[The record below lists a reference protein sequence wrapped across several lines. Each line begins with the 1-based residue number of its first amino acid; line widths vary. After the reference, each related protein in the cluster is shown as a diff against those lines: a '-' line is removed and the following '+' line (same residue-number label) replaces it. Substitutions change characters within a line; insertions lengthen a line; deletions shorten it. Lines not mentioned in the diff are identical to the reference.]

1 MQNKCKKDSKKEEE
15 EIIKNRKRERERERE
30 REIASESDDSVFGVL
45 ATKLL
50 ESLLSVGMNHLKFLI
65 IDVFSCFPFFA

>member
-15 EIIKNRKRERERERE
+15 EIIKNRERERE

-45 ATKLL
+45 ATK
-50 ESLLSVGMNHLKFLI
+50 
-65 IDVFSCFPFFA
+65 